1 MGAGVITSNLKND
14 KSNIIIKDK
23 EKIETGLR
31 KMGSLVGD
39 YVEIGCN
46 SVLCP
51 GTIIKK
57 NTSIYPLTMVRGVIP
72 ENSIV
77 KDKNTIIRKEI
88 KNG

>member
-1 MGAGVITSNLKND
+1 MGTGITSMLSSPEMYCKML
-14 KSNIIIKDK
+14 SIITYYNWIHF
-23 EKIETGLR
+23 
-31 KMGSLVGD
+31 
-39 YVEIGCN
+39 
-46 SVLCP
+46 VLYY
-51 GTIIKK
+51 IAKK